1 MAISNYTR
9 QFQVKYDKRIFRG
22 KKACCEYYNISYRSV
37 LKYISKTHC
46 SFSVAIDH
54 YRKLN
59 KKFYYRGRNWKSFR
73 ECCSFFYINYN
84 SIMSYIYTNA
94 CNKEKALAHYIRVVK
109 KNILLM
115 MGFDIIRFL
124 NAAAV

>member
-22 KKACCEYYNISYRSV
+22 KKACCEYYNISYRAV

-73 ECCSFFYINYN
+73 ECCSFFHINYSN
-84 SIMSYIYTNA
+84 FAYRFYLCTLKIQY
-94 CNKEKALAHYIRVVK
+94 LAGIRLSK
-109 KNILLM
+109 FYPLPY
-115 MGFDIIRFL
+115 
-124 NAAAV
+124 AA